1 MDNIYEWYAKN
12 VNYYAAPGL
21 PTNRVVIYADGK
33 VYTEEEPEGQ
43 PAEKIE
49 EYVNNSL
56 APWILVNAIYCDGI
70 DHGNFV
76 RNRAY
81 CKLTEIPGKKEDDY
95 DINADIL
102 NYAEA
107 VMVAAHEHLQ
117 GKKGVTLVEYVGEAD
132 ICVVQEFAD
141 ENELRIE
148 FKEWIEA
155 VENDETDTE

>member
-21 PTNRVVIYADGK
+21 PLNMVVIYADGK
-33 VYTEEEPEGQ
+33 VYTEENPKGQ

-49 EYVNNSL
+49 DYVNNRL
-56 APWILVNAIYCDGI
+56 APWILMNAIYCTGI
-70 DHGNFV
+70 DHGNFI
-76 RNRAY
+76 RNREY
-81 CKLTEIPGKKEDDY
+81 CKLTQIPNKNRDDY

-117 GKKGVTLVEYVGEAD
+117 GKKGITLIEYVGEAD
-132 ICVVQEFAD
+132 NCVVQEFAD
-141 ENELRIE
+141 ENAFRIE
-148 FKEWIEA
+148 FKEWIEELEA
-155 VENDETDTE
+155 DESDS